1 MPFFFCLGLTTMLAY
16 SQSKVEGLER
26 YIQPEIGL
34 DNGGHVLPGPSL
46 PYGMV
51 KLGPDCV
58 VHTNSGYVTGEKIK
72 GFSHTHVSGTGGGAK
87 YGDVTIA
94 AGIGEIDITDYASNG
109 KDEKITAGYYKVNL
123 EK

>member
-1 MPFFFCLGLTTMLAY
+1 MPFFFCLVLTTMLAY

-94 AGIGEIDITDYASNG
+94 AGIDAGLIKPVVG
-109 KDEKITAGYYKVNL
+109 DEKITAGYYKVNL